1 MNAKERDF
9 AYKVRHALNDNID
22 RLPDPVTGRLAAA
35 RRQALARK
43 KPAGAPL
50 RVVAARRRPADS
62 AGSGF
67 FHGPS
72 TWFGRIG
79 LVFSALVLALGLAGI
94 YQEAK
99 LQRLIDLAEIEA
111 LVMADELP
119 LSAYADHGFNAF
131 LAKRAE

>member
-9 AYKVRHALNDNID
+9 AYKVRHALNDNLD

-43 KPAGAPL
+43 KPGRAPL
-50 RVVAARRRPADS
+50 PVLAARRRPAA
-62 AGSGF
+62 AGAGF
-67 FHGPS
+67 FQGPA
-72 TWFGRIG
+72 TWLGRIG
-79 LVFSALVLALGLAGI
+79 LAIPAIVLALGLTSI